1 MTSTMPDSYIEA
13 SLTVSREM
21 ADAVCNFVIDNI
33 TSGLVLEEEDE
44 SPVTA
49 ITFYVS
55 PDKEP
60 IFRGAFPAYL
70 ADVYGSMNQTPPS
83 VQEKVIKNVEWV
95 EEYKRS
101 IQPVRIADD
110 IVVRPHWHERQP
122 NTKYDIMIEPK
133 MAFGTGTHETT
144 RSCLAVI
151 RKHFK
156 PGLRFLDMG
165 TGSGILSILASQL
178 EAAYI
183 KAIDY
188 DVTAVQNC
196 SENFVI
202 NGITT
207 PNEVLFGSIEKAERD
222 QPYDFVCAN
231 IIKSTILPMLR
242 RLIALTAPGG
252 TLVLSG
258 LLTQDEEEV
267 TQALIEQNQSRF
279 EIVVDNKWLTFV
291 VDRQ

>member
-1 MTSTMPDSYIEA
+1 MPDSYIEA
-13 SLTVSREM
+13 RITVLREM
-21 ADAVCNFVIDNI
+21 ADAICNFIIDNI

-44 SPVTA
+44 SPVTT

-60 IFRGAFPAYL
+60 VFRGAFLAYL
-70 ADVYGSMNQTPPS
+70 ADVYGSMNQAPPG
-83 VQEKVIKNVEWV
+83 VQEKSIKNVEWV

-101 IQPVRIADD
+101 IQPVRIAED

-122 NTKYDIMIEPK
+122 ETKYDIMIEPK

-144 RSCLAVI
+144 RSCLALI

-156 PGLRFLDMG
+156 PGMRFLDLG
-165 TGSGILSILASQL
+165 TGSGILSILASQMG
-178 EAAYI
+178 AGYI

-196 SENFVI
+196 RENFVI

-207 PNEVLFGSIEKAERD
+207 PGDVLFGSIEKAERD

-242 RLIALTAPGG
+242 RLILLTAPGG

-267 TQALIEQNQSRF
+267 DQALTQENQPKF
-279 EIVVDNKWLTFV
+279 EKVLDNKWLTYLV
-291 VDRQ
+291 EKQ